1 MMANDSIQID
11 STKGDSGTT
20 NTYTF
25 LDSNVISNGV
35 NKLSTTIETPSPV
48 NQTKNNWPI
57 AVSILTILM
66 TISIV
71 TNVILLIIL
80 KKKDSNHLNDN
91 HMEKNEESDKDV
103 KDKKGAENK
112 QTIKTTAEANHPSL
126 NTVHSSVPTKTNE
139 RNPKERIRLFS
150 EKKTKNISIYG
161 ISIQGKGHIAD
172 DVPCQDYHCIEVL
185 DSEKNIA
192 IVAVSD
198 GAGSAKNSAIGSKT
212 VCESSIK
219 YLKMAID
226 KFNWLEELP
235 NETVWNK
242 VIREVVRLVQIDLNE
257 KARNNDFEFKSLA
270 STLLLLFYTPQKT
283 YFAHIG
289 DGRAG
294 IKNNRDEWK
303 SIMTPHKG
311 EEANQTVFVTNE
323 VLNPADLKIS
333 GVFVPE
339 TMVVEETLKAF
350 IIISDG
356 CEDGLWVKNKKENLD
371 NGDFKY
377 ISLNEP
383 FSPAIEKL
391 ILFIKDKRYD
401 KQKENLLF
409 QFIDRYNE
417 NLKEEVD
424 DKTICIGIFE

>member
-1 MMANDSIQID
+1 
-11 STKGDSGTT
+11 
-20 NTYTF
+20 
-25 LDSNVISNGV
+25 
-35 NKLSTTIETPSPV
+35 
-48 NQTKNNWPI
+48 
-57 AVSILTILM
+57 
-66 TISIV
+66 
-71 TNVILLIIL
+71 
-80 KKKDSNHLNDN
+80 
-91 HMEKNEESDKDV
+91 
-103 KDKKGAENK
+103 
-112 QTIKTTAEANHPSL
+112 
-126 NTVHSSVPTKTNE
+126 
-139 RNPKERIRLFS
+139 
-150 EKKTKNISIYG
+150 
-161 ISIQGKGHIAD
+161 
-172 DVPCQDYHCIEVL
+172 
-185 DSEKNIA
+185 
-192 IVAVSD
+192 
-198 GAGSAKNSAIGSKT
+198 
-212 VCESSIK
+212 
-219 YLKMAID
+219 MAID